1 MSGDFVDGGIK
12 SFLDN
17 GIDLKLESSEE
28 EDYYINQMCEYF
40 NNESNYKAYIAGNK
54 SFEIEKN
61 RNTPIMEIII
71 RDSILYV
78 VPYADDIF
86 EAFTLVLGFIAK
98 KHLDILNEF
107 RGSDIHKIESPS
119 EVNESNVATD
129 EDSDPDDDDYEW
141 I

>member
-1 MSGDFVDGGIK
+1 MSSDSIDGGLR

-40 NNESNYKAYIAGNK
+40 NNESNYKAYIAGDK

-78 VPYADDIF
+78 VPYSDDIF

-98 KHLDILNEF
+98 KHLNILDEF
-107 RGSDIHKIESPS
+107 RSSDIRKIESPS
-119 EVNESNVATD
+119 EVNESNIATD
-129 EDSDPDDDDYEW
+129 DDTDDDDYEW